1 MAAPALHVHML
12 PDHLSM
18 TVGLV
23 TWLVGADL
31 TRRLRLLRDWNIPEA
46 VTGGLLASLALLG
59 IREGLGTEIVF
70 DMETRDALMVMFFAG
85 IGLNAR
91 VQDLVQGGRPLAVL
105 LGLTVAFIVLQDL
118 LGAGVALA
126 FGEPAGLGVLLGS
139 AALIG
144 GHGTAIAWAPEIAAQ
159 FGREGAAEL
168 GVAMATL
175 GLVAAALIGGPVAR
189 FLIER
194 RDLMPARPTEDLA
207 VGVAYDEEVFERI
220 TLRGLM
226 RALLAL
232 NLSVALG
239 YAAAQAIET
248 AGVKLPLFV
257 PCLLMGILVGNL
269 WSALAPADAQVSRTP
284 GLNVIS
290 DFSLSVF
297 LAMSLMS
304 LQLWTLAGLGTMIL
318 AALVLQVGLAVAFIL
333 FAVFPLMGGAY
344 RAAVLSAGF
353 AGFSLGATPTAIAN
367 MTAVAKRYGPSP
379 TAFVILPLVS
389 AFFVDLANAAAIRL
403 FLSL

>member
-1 MAAPALHVHML
+1 METLAPLVRHV

-18 TVGLV
+18 TLGLV

-31 TRRLRLLRDWNIPEA
+31 TRRVRLLRDWNIPEA
-46 VTGGLLASLALLG
+46 VTGGLAASLVLLG
-59 IREGLGTEIVF
+59 IRQILGTEIVF

-91 VQDLVQGGRPLAVL
+91 LPDLLEGGRPLAVL
-105 LGLTVAFIVLQDL
+105 LALTVAFIALQDV
-118 LGAGVALA
+118 LGLAVALV
-126 FGEPAGLGVLLGS
+126 FGMPAGLGVLMGS

-144 GHGTAIAWAPEIAAQ
+144 GHGTAIAWAPEVAELT
-159 FGREGAAEL
+159 GSGGAAEL
-168 GVAMATL
+168 GVTMATL
-175 GLVAAALIGGPVAR
+175 GLVAAALIGGPIAR
-189 FLIER
+189 FLIESR
-194 RDLMPARPTEDLA
+194 NLMPERPAEDLA
-207 VGVAYDEEVFERI
+207 VGVAYEDEVFERI

-226 RALLAL
+226 RALLAM

-239 YAAAQAIET
+239 YLAAEAIET
-248 AGVKLPLFV
+248 TGFKLPVFV
-257 PCLLMGILVGNL
+257 PCLLMGIVVGNL
-269 WSALAPADAQVSRTP
+269 WSALAPADAQVGRTP
-284 GLNVIS
+284 ALNVIS

-304 LQLWTLAGLGTMIL
+304 LQLWTLSGMGLMLGV
-318 AALVLQVGLAVAFIL
+318 ALVVQVAAAVAFIL
-333 FAVFPLMGGAY
+333 YVVFPAMGGAY